1 MNAHSAEFDIEG
13 STLSGHEVESTLGQ
27 GTRQSW
33 LDRLSLVEK
42 LYLAVFGNTLVLA
55 LVAVVMLAGTG
66 YLGGLGQAQAIITS
80 VEVRSNNAAIALVTT
95 VDNLEV
101 ADNRDG
107 VTSLVEA
114 RSSLALAYQ
123 TLTDP
128 IEFAGED
135 MPANLGASVH
145 GFRDRVSALQT
156 KLDAAESNPEL
167 LAETRKEAKQL
178 YSDVSVFAVELHEIA
193 AAKGDILFAQLSQ
206 FLLGFV
212 IIVVAGVVVSLLA
225 ARQVISNIVGAIR
238 QITEA
243 MQRVADGHVETVVP
257 ARDRSDEIGAM
268 ARSLDIFRKD
278 SITLRDLNGKRAK
291 TAEEELK
298 RQQGFADESRK
309 LRAEKSDLLEGLA
322 DGFEVTVGEVID
334 AVSSASAQLR
344 ETSEGMVEMAEHSAE
359 QSREASNAM
368 ELANRNVTA
377 AAAATDEFAL
387 SISEISKQASDS
399 AALARQSNN
408 LVVAANAKMA
418 ELAGAADEIGEIAEL
433 IQTIA
438 QRTNLLAL
446 NASIEA
452 ARGGEAGRGFAVVAS
467 EVKELAHQTSQAT
480 NSVTEK
486 ILAMQTSTQ
495 ASVVD
500 LTSIVEQ
507 IEKLEHA
514 AVVIATAVDQQSMSG
529 EDLAR
534 NIDTVA
540 NGSSEVTEQIEA
552 LHTASLATGSAS
564 SQVLGSAKQLDD
576 HAEVLRHKATQFLAD
591 IRSSSRDL
599 SADAA

>member
-13 STLSGHEVESTLGQ
+13 RTLSDHELELADGEAV
-27 GTRQSW
+27 RRSW
-33 LDRLSLVEK
+33 LDRFSLVKK

-55 LVAVVMLAGTG
+55 LVAMVMLAGTA

-95 VDNLEV
+95 VDSLEA
-101 ADNRDG
+101 ADTRDG
-107 VTSLVEA
+107 VTSLTEA

-135 MPANLGASVH
+135 MPADLGSSVH
-145 GFRDRVSALQT
+145 GFRDRVGALQT
-156 KLDAAESNPEL
+156 KLDEAGSNPEL
-167 LAETRKEAKQL
+167 LAEARTEAKQL
-178 YSDVSVFAVELHEIA
+178 YSDVSVFAVDLHEIA

-225 ARQVISNIVGAIR
+225 ARQVISNIAGAIR

-243 MQRVADGHVETVVP
+243 MQRVAEGHIDTVVP

-334 AVSSASAQLR
+334 AVSAASAQLR

-359 QSREASNAM
+359 QSREASDAM

-399 AALARQSNN
+399 AALARQSNS
-408 LVVAANAKMA
+408 LVVAANAKMS

-486 ILAMQTSTQ
+486 IVAMQTSTQ

-599 SADAA
+599 SSDAA